1 VDTLAVIPEVLSP
14 ISDIFDT
21 LIPDRFLIRIQEI
34 LIRGGMYVKASEL
47 ITLAV
52 MASIAMAVVAFAVS
66 AVMGINPIV
75 STILGFLIP
84 PALMGGWIFFMM
96 ERRVDAIE
104 QTTPDFLRQI
114 ASLLRAGVGL
124 ETALED
130 VSKHGGGPL
139 NDELRRAVIEIK
151 IGRTFDDAI
160 MSMGERLQSK
170 NLDRT
175 FRMIL
180 EGRRVGGSL
189 SDVIE
194 TVAEDLR
201 AVLALQRER
210 KANVMMSVMFLIIAA
225 IIAAPFALGMITV
238 YSTFIGS
245 LGKVNPLLE
254 TATLAATGYLIIH
267 SIIAGLLIGIIM
279 YGSAKKGIKFAIP
292 LAIMA
297 YAIFYVIG
305 KFGILIVGGPMG

>member
-1 VDTLAVIPEVLSP
+1 MYKLAIIPAALAPVSNIVDSIV
-14 ISDIFDT
+14 
-21 LIPDRFLIRIQEI
+21 PDKFQIRIQEI
-34 LIRGGMYVKASEL
+34 LIRSGMYVKASDM
-47 ITLAV
+47 ITLAA
-52 MASIAMAVVAFAVS
+52 MASILLGSIAFGS
-66 AVMGINPIV
+66 AILIGVDPLIFGIA
-75 STILGFLIP
+75 GFLVP
-84 PALMGGWIFFMM
+84 PLLMGGYIFLMM

-139 NDELRRAVIEIK
+139 NSELKRAVIEIK

-160 MSMGERLQSK
+160 LSMGERLKSK

-180 EGRRVGGSL
+180 EGRRAGGSL

-201 AVLALQRER
+201 AVLALKRER

-225 IIAAPFALGMITV
+225 IIAAPFALGMISV
-238 YSTFIGS
+238 YSSFIES
-245 LGKVNPLLE
+245 LGKSNPLLG
-254 TATLAATGYLIIH
+254 ASIIASTGYIIIH

-279 YGSAKKGIKFAIP
+279 HGSARKGIKFAIP
-292 LAIMA
+292 LAIAA
-297 YAIFYVIG
+297 YGIFYVVG
-305 KFGILIVGGPMG
+305 KFAYLIVGT

>member
-1 VDTLAVIPEVLSP
+1 MYKLAIIPQALSP
-14 ISDIFDT
+14 VSNMVDSIV
-21 LIPDRFLIRIQEI
+21 PDRFQIRLQETLIRS
-34 LIRGGMYVKASEL
+34 GMYVKSADM
-47 ITLAV
+47 ITLAL
-52 MASIAMAVVAFAVS
+52 MAAIFLVIISVGLAFFAGIDPLLSGAVAF
-66 AVMGINPIV
+66 
-75 STILGFLIP
+75 FIP
-84 PALMGGWIFFMM
+84 PALIGGYIFMMM

-139 NDELRRAVIEIK
+139 NDELKRAVIEIK

-160 MSMGERLQSK
+160 LSMGERLQSK

-180 EGRRVGGSL
+180 EGRRAGGSL

-225 IIAAPFALGMITV
+225 VIAAPFALGMITV
-238 YSTFIGS
+238 YSSFIQS
-245 LGKVNPLLE
+245 LGKVNPLLD
-254 TATLAATGYLIIH
+254 ASIIASTGYIIIH

-279 YGSAKKGIKFAIP
+279 YGSARKGVKFAVP
-292 LAIMA
+292 LVIAS
-297 YAIFYVIG
+297 YGIFYVVG
-305 KFGILIVGGPMG
+305 KFAYLIVGF

>member
-1 VDTLAVIPEVLSP
+1 
-14 ISDIFDT
+14 
-21 LIPDRFLIRIQEI
+21 
-34 LIRGGMYVKASEL
+34 M
-47 ITLAV
+47 
-52 MASIAMAVVAFAVS
+52 
-66 AVMGINPIV
+66 
-75 STILGFLIP
+75 
-84 PALMGGWIFFMM
+84 MM

-139 NDELRRAVIEIK
+139 NDELKRAVIEIK

-160 MSMGERLQSK
+160 LSMGERLQSK

-180 EGRRVGGSL
+180 EGRRAGGSL

-225 IIAAPFALGMITV
+225 VIAAPFALGMITV
-238 YSTFIGS
+238 YSSFIAV
-245 LGKVNPLLE
+245 LR
-254 TATLAATGYLIIH
+254 
-267 SIIAGLLIGIIM
+267 
-279 YGSAKKGIKFAIP
+279 
-292 LAIMA
+292 
-297 YAIFYVIG
+297 
-305 KFGILIVGGPMG
+305 

>member
-1 VDTLAVIPEVLSP
+1 MAIIPKALSP
-14 ISDIFDT
+14 VSNIIDGIV
-21 LIPDRFLIRIQEI
+21 PDRFQIRLQETLIRS
-34 LIRGGMYVKASEL
+34 GMYVKSSDM
-47 ITLAV
+47 ITLAL
-52 MASIAMAVVAFAVS
+52 IAGIFLVIISVGVAFFVGIDPLLFGVVAFFV
-66 AVMGINPIV
+66 
-75 STILGFLIP
+75 P
-84 PALMGGWIFFMM
+84 PALIGGYIFMMM

-139 NDELRRAVIEIK
+139 NDELKRAVIEIK

-160 MSMGERLQSK
+160 LSMGERLQSK

-180 EGRRVGGSL
+180 EGRRAGGSL

-225 IIAAPFALGMITV
+225 VIAAPFALGMITV
-238 YSTFIGS
+238 YSSFIQS
-245 LGKVNPLLE
+245 LGKVNPLLD
-254 TATLAATGYLIIH
+254 ASIIASTGYIIIH

-279 YGSAKKGIKFAIP
+279 YGSARKGVKFSVP
-292 LAIMA
+292 LVIAS
-297 YAIFYVIG
+297 YGIFYVVG
-305 KFGILIVGGPMG
+305 KFAYLIVGF